1 MAPTLKSLTALE
13 KSKEA
18 VSVIKE
24 RLIPVLQHLTDDSFG
39 NATGRAQASVA
50 LSVGMMRYMSA
61 RIRGLD
67 HGRKVDD
74 PLRKDLNNMKRILA
88 KLTKKSSK
96 TTTTTTTNIKKT
108 TPSKSEG
115 KTKEE
120 KDNNIVE
127 TPNEKE
133 EVSAKKLDPVAVQV
147 HKPKVNDKKAQI
159 RSSKRGN
166 TNNDD
171 KRKKSPAKKA
181 KKSPAKKARK

>member
-96 TTTTTTTNIKKT
+96 TTTTTTNIKRT

-120 KDNNIVE
+120 KDKNIVE

-166 TNNDD
+166 TNNND